1 MSTHSTTGPRPALAH
16 VRQAAGF
23 AAAGAVGLYLAVK
36 IIWVSAALV
45 DGRGGGAEWI
55 ALNVDTVGMA
65 GIGVALGLAL
75 AMPWGARLPARL
87 VVFTAWVGAG
97 FLVPTIPFMAVRAFI
112 GDDGAEA
119 ETAMPAW
126 HETLLVLGFGGMAL
140 GLAVAVPLYLLER
153 WPGSTARTAK
163 RVTPLWT
170 VVGSVA
176 LAAVWA
182 YWAAGGDI
190 GMSGDAVLASPDR
203 LLLANSA
210 LWALIGAVATRV
222 PALCFIASG
231 SLFAWCSWKLLA
243 TATAPGGFAPAEL
256 LPVAVVEY
264 GLGAA
269 VGAAMLA
276 GLVRAYRLLL

>member
-1 MSTHSTTGPRPALAH
+1 MPTYSTATARPALAV
-16 VRQAAGF
+16 VRKAAGL

-36 IIWVSAALV
+36 VVWVVAALV
-45 DGRGGGAEWI
+45 SGRGGGADWI
-55 ALNVDTVGMA
+55 ALNVVTIGMA

-75 AMPWGARLPARL
+75 AMPWGARLSARL
-87 VVFTAWVGAG
+87 VVFVAWVGAG
-97 FLVPTIPFMAVRAFI
+97 FLVPMIPFMAVRGFI
-112 GDDGAEA
+112 DGGG
-119 ETAMPAW
+119 ETESVMPAW
-126 HETLLVLGFGGMAL
+126 HEALLVLGFGGMAL

-153 WPGSTARTAK
+153 WPGSAARTAK
-163 RVTPLWT
+163 RITPLWT
-170 VVGSVA
+170 VGGAIA
-176 LAAVWA
+176 LAALWT
-182 YWAAGGDI
+182 YWAAGGEF
-190 GMSGDAVLASPDR
+190 GMTGNVALTAPDR

-210 LWALIGAVATRV
+210 LWALIGAAATRL

-243 TATAPGGFAPAEL
+243 TVTAPGGFAPAEL
-256 LPVAVVEY
+256 VPVAVVEY